1 MPLPLPNPASLVG
14 TEFQGN
20 MISLAAANN
29 IKAILQE
36 IVNGKVQRLI
46 KIVIGITLIECG
58 VNLFLITLGYRE
70 KSIAPIYTGT
80 SGSGIMS
87 LPVPQALTLTS
98 IVIGVAV
105 LALML
110 SLVVYIYKHYG
121 TLDARKIGREK
132 E

>member
-1 MPLPLPNPASLVG
+1 
-14 TEFQGN
+14 
-20 MISLAAANN
+20 MIFN
-29 IKAILQE
+29 IPFIAVVALIL
-36 IVNGKVQRLI
+36 IGLYAVVFKRNLI
-46 KIVIGITLIECG
+46 KMVIGITLIESG

-70 KSIAPIYTGT
+70 GSVAPIYTSSPG
-80 SGSGIMS
+80 GVMS

-110 SLVVYIYKHYG
+110 SLVVHIYRHYG
-121 TLDARKIGREK
+121 TLDARKIGRVE

>member
-1 MPLPLPNPASLVG
+1 
-14 TEFQGN
+14 
-20 MISLAAANN
+20 MIFNIPFIAVAAL
-29 IKAILQE
+29 IL
-36 IVNGKVQRLI
+36 IGLYAVIFKRNLI
-46 KIVIGITLIECG
+46 KMVIGITLIESG

-70 KSIAPIYTGT
+70 GSTAPIYTSSPG
-80 SGSGIMS
+80 GIMA

-110 SLVVYIYKHYG
+110 SLVIHIYRHYG
-121 TLDARKIGREK
+121 TLDVRKIGGPE

>member
-1 MPLPLPNPASLVG
+1 MIFNIPFIAVAALVLIG
-14 TEFQGN
+14 LYAVIFKRN
-20 MISLAAANN
+20 
-29 IKAILQE
+29 
-36 IVNGKVQRLI
+36 LI
-46 KIVIGITLIECG
+46 KMVIGITLIESG

-70 KSIAPIYTGT
+70 GSIAPIYTSSPG
-80 SGSGIMS
+80 GIMA

-110 SLVVYIYKHYG
+110 SLVIHIYRHYG
-121 TLDARKIGREK
+121 TLDVRKIGGPE

>member
-1 MPLPLPNPASLVG
+1 
-14 TEFQGN
+14 
-20 MISLAAANN
+20 MIFNIPFLAVVAL
-29 IKAILQE
+29 IL
-36 IVNGKVQRLI
+36 IGLYAVVFRRNLI
-46 KIVIGITLIECG
+46 KMVIGITLIESG

-70 KSIAPIYTGT
+70 GSIAPIYT
-80 SGSGIMS
+80 SSPSPNGIMS

-110 SLVVYIYKHYG
+110 SLIIHIYRHYG
-121 TLDARKIGREK
+121 TLDAGKIGGRE

>member
-1 MPLPLPNPASLVG
+1 
-14 TEFQGN
+14 
-20 MISLAAANN
+20 MIFNVPYIAAAGLVIIGLYAMIFKRN
-29 IKAILQE
+29 
-36 IVNGKVQRLI
+36 LI
-46 KIVIGITLIECG
+46 KMVIGITLIESG

-70 KSIAPIYTGT
+70 GSIAPIYTSSPG
-80 SGSGIMS
+80 GIMA

-110 SLVVYIYKHYG
+110 SLVIHIYRHYG
-121 TLDARKIGREK
+121 TLDVRKMRRLK

>member
-1 MPLPLPNPASLVG
+1 
-14 TEFQGN
+14 
-20 MISLAAANN
+20 MIFNVPFIAVAAL
-29 IKAILQE
+29 IL
-36 IVNGKVQRLI
+36 IGLYAVIFKRNLI
-46 KIVIGITLIECG
+46 KMVIGITLIESG

-70 KSIAPIYTGT
+70 GSIAPIYTSSPG
-80 SGSGIMS
+80 GIMA

-110 SLVVYIYKHYG
+110 SLVIHIYRHHG
-121 TLDARKIGREK
+121 TLDVRKIGGPE